1 MVQQRVVMSIMGF
14 VSIAVS
20 YAMRACLSVAITEM
34 TEPIKNTN
42 TGNQSTVCGV
52 LHSPTSHANKA
63 ANTVSEST
71 EKNTEKVQTT
81 TFEFVGWDPIPLVAR
96 RARMDIVIVLHWLR
110 SDAHTWRF
118 ASRKV
123 WWKMDTIAWNSY
135 YSCLH
140 HCNAINSSVWF
151 VCVTFVSNHF
161 SLLILWF
168 LKRPFAQRW
177 KYCNEFVNC
186 SAYNYGTC
194 WWHNTSFAK
203 CSNCRLDSRKWT
215 K

>member
-71 EKNTEKVQTT
+71 EKKYRESSNYN
-81 TFEFVGWDPIPLVAR
+81 IR
-96 RARMDIVIVLHWLR
+96 ICRMG
-110 SDAHTWRF
+110 S
-118 ASRKV
+118 
-123 WWKMDTIAWNSY
+123 DTIGRKKSKDGYCHRSTLA
-135 YSCLH
+135 
-140 HCNAINSSVWF
+140 
-151 VCVTFVSNHF
+151 TF
-161 SLLILWF
+161 
-168 LKRPFAQRW
+168 
-177 KYCNEFVNC
+177 
-186 SAYNYGTC
+186 
-194 WWHNTSFAK
+194 
-203 CSNCRLDSRKWT
+203 
-215 K
+215 